1 MNTTQRIIQDLPIV
15 DVNGLDWV
23 YEPTGTFI
31 PDIDFEL
38 ESAGYNL
45 QINAYL
51 EQDEDEII
59 IAIVNSISI
68 YDSQDEEVHLSESNL
83 EDIAKAFNEMI

>member
-1 MNTTQRIIQDLPIV
+1 MSITQRIIQDLPIV
-15 DVNGLDWV
+15 DVNGLDWT
-23 YEPTGTFI
+23 YEPEVTFI
-31 PDIDFEL
+31 QDIDFEL
-38 ESAGYNL
+38 QSAGYNL